1 LCKYLLFT
9 SPIPSTNFTSD
20 PLFQHILVQVV
31 RDSSVFGHGTSH
43 AQSDP
48 NAWTG
53 LPVVFDEVFTGLYR
67 LGRFSSASFL
77 QIHPDISC
85 HAKLLTGGLV
95 PLCTTL
101 ASDSIYNAFLSSEKR
116 DALLHGHSYTAHAV
130 GCHVANTSLNTFLDM
145 DRRGQWQSYKDEWG
159 VAPTSQSQRPES
171 TETASEPEGVWSS
184 WSKNFIHDI
193 SMSKDVESVVA
204 LGSVLAIA
212 LHDEQAGYSSSAATG
227 LQKRLLEGSTHF
239 NIHSRVLGNVF
250 YLMASQ
256 TSKPETLKEIER
268 LLSEALL

>member
-1 LCKYLLFT
+1 MLVDVVRR
-9 SPIPSTNFTSD
+9 SPHIFGSTEPGISD
-20 PLFQHILVQVV
+20 PH
-31 RDSSVFGHGTSH
+31 
-43 AQSDP
+43 
-48 NAWTG
+48 AWTG

-77 QIHPDISC
+77 QTSPDISC

-130 GCHVANTSLNTFLDM
+130 GCHVANTSLNAMMDM
-145 DRRGQWQSYKDEWG
+145 DKSGEWQKYKKDW
-159 VAPTSQSQRPES
+159 S
-171 TETASEPEGVWSS
+171 TAQAATNNDGKLDVWSV
-184 WSKNFIHDI
+184 WSKEFIHGI
-193 SMSKDVESVVA
+193 SLSKDVESVIA

-212 LHDEQAGYSSSAATG
+212 LHDEDAGYSSSAATG
-227 LQKRLLEGSTHF
+227 LQKKMLEGSKEF
-239 NIHSRVLGNVF
+239 NVHSRVLGNVF

-256 TSKPETLKEIER
+256 TSKPGTLQEIER
-268 LLSEALL
+268 LLKDVLME

>member
-1 LCKYLLFT
+1 MLK
-9 SPIPSTNFTSD
+9 SNFLSD
-20 PLFQHILVQVV
+20 PLFQHTLVDVV
-31 RDSSVFGHGTSH
+31 RQSSHIFGSSAPTSY
-43 AQSDP
+43 DP
-48 NAWTG
+48 HTWTG

-77 QIHPDISC
+77 QTHPDISC

-130 GCHVANTSLNTFLDM
+130 GCHVANTSLNTMM
-145 DRRGQWQSYKDEWG
+145 DIDRSGEWQTYKEDWSA
-159 VAPTSQSQRPES
+159 VPQSS
-171 TETASEPEGVWSS
+171 SLKTDVWSV
-184 WSKNFIHDI
+184 WSKDFIHAI
-193 SMSKDVESVVA
+193 SMSKDVESVIA

-212 LHDEQAGYSSSAATG
+212 LLDEKAGYSSSAATG
-227 LQKRLLEGSTHF
+227 LQKRMLEGSTEF
-239 NIHSRVLGNVF
+239 NVHSRVLGNVF

-256 TSKPETLKEIER
+256 TSKPETLQEIER
-268 LLSEALL
+268 LLAEALVKGRG